1 MHWVRDLEADPT
13 PRRETMKMIDAIVPY
28 NVKEIDD
35 AEGKL
40 SVEGVTVTE
49 SIFRQLF
56 GAFFSRSDTHSAH
69 GAC

>member
-1 MHWVRDLEADPT
+1 
-13 PRRETMKMIDAIVPY
+13 MKMIDAIVPY
-28 NVKEIDD
+28 NVKGIDD